1 MSINF
6 TKIFQDSWNFVRNQR
21 QTTFTFVFAFF
32 LSNFL
37 ISLLI
42 SSFSSTEV
50 MSLSNSSDDLAQVLG
65 ITTPAPN
72 GISLYFFHQ
81 IIDFIIAA
89 WCLISIHHISQS
101 NPSLNASFSLALQR
115 FFGALIINILLI
127 TPIIIGLSEIFF
139 SLTVKKS
146 QPSMFS
152 LLSVGFGFYLC
163 IRFCLTST
171 HYLITREGLIQSFQ
185 TTWKAGIKRVIPLF
199 SYSMI
204 VYFLLPVVIRQF
216 AAIATNLIVEIAVT
230 LLIAFLTV
238 FSLVF
243 TYRFYTIFMQKA

>member
-1 MSINF
+1 MTINF

-21 QTTFTFVFAFF
+21 QITLTFVFAFF

-42 SSFSSTEV
+42 SSISSNEV
-50 MSLSNSSDDLAQVLG
+50 MSLRNSSDDLAQILG
-65 ITTPAPN
+65 ISTAGPN
-72 GISLYFFHQ
+72 DASLYFFHQ
-81 IIDFIIAA
+81 VINFILAA

-101 NPSLNASFSLALQR
+101 TPSLNASFHLALQR

-139 SLTVKKS
+139 SLIVKKS

-152 LLSVGFGFYLC
+152 LLSVGFGIYLC

-171 HYLITREGLIQSFQ
+171 HYLITHEGLIQSFK

-199 SYSMI
+199 SYSMM
-204 VYFLLPVVIRQF
+204 VYFLLPVVIRQL
-216 AAIATNLIVEIAVT
+216 AAIATNLIVEIAVA

>member
-37 ISLLI
+37 IGLLI

-50 MSLSNSSDDLAQVLG
+50 MSLGNSSDDLAQVLG

-185 TTWKAGIKRVIPLF
+185 TTWKAGIKR
-199 SYSMI
+199 
-204 VYFLLPVVIRQF
+204 
-216 AAIATNLIVEIAVT
+216 
-230 LLIAFLTV
+230 
-238 FSLVF
+238 
-243 TYRFYTIFMQKA
+243 